1 MADADAGGH
10 IPLLLLVCSGFMFI
24 ARFARLGR
32 GAGRGD
38 ASRTGA
44 GTGRAPNSTYCI
56 RSAGR
61 YKALI
66 KHEDCMTSPSKFP
79 AMDGVLDLLVL

>member
-1 MADADAGGH
+1 
-10 IPLLLLVCSGFMFI
+10 MFI

-32 GAGRGD
+32 GAGTRRGP
-38 ASRTGA
+38 
-44 GTGRAPNSTYCI
+44 GRGRGGHLTLLIVSVA
-56 RSAGR
+56 RAGR

-66 KHEDCMTSPSKFP
+66 KHEDCMTSASKFP